1 MEQQLEQE
9 IKDLK
14 EQLSDDMIKD
24 MKIREKIHNLEMKL
38 NGVKPEDSHF
48 ECLGCGS

>member
-24 MKIREKIHNLEMKL
+24 MKIREKIHNLEMK
-38 NGVKPEDSHF
+38 DSHF